1 MTAKEVVTQVFARWE
16 QGDQTSFFDALA
28 EDMQWT
34 AIGSTPISGHYTSKA
49 EYLEK
54 VYQPLRAHF
63 SGPTHCQVKQ
73 ILAEG
78 DTVVVQWQGETPT
91 QSGRL
96 YVQEYCWVLRVHGE
110 QIQEVT
116 GHFDTAAVRQ
126 LLAVP

>member
-1 MTAKEVVTQVFARWE
+1 M
-16 QGDQTSFFDALA
+16 FDALA
-28 EDMQWT
+28 AEVQWT
-34 AIGSTPISGHYTSKA
+34 AIGSTPISGHYTSRA
-49 EYLEK
+49 EYLEQ
-54 VYQPLRAHF
+54 VHQPLRAHF

-116 GHFDTAAVRQ
+116 GYFDTAAVRQ